1 MSAKGFL
8 SSPAATVEQAVAW
21 LHSRVS
27 LTAHLKLDSRE
38 IEPGDVFVA
47 CPGLSSD
54 GRLYIE
60 KALALGASAVLFE
73 APATETIEAAGA
85 AGDTPML
92 PVTGLR
98 ALLGELGDT
107 WYGRPSS
114 ALAVVAVTGTN
125 GKTSSVQWIAHALG
139 RNDKPCGTIGT
150 LGAVLP
156 DGRTLGGSLTTP
168 DVLTVHRL
176 LAAMRDAGAKAVA
189 MEASSIGIEPVS
201 YTHLTLPT
209 NREV

>member
-60 KALALGASAVLFE
+60 KARALGAR
-73 APATETIEAAGA
+73 AG
-85 AGDTPML
+85 G
-92 PVTGLR
+92 
-98 ALLGELGDT
+98 
-107 WYGRPSS
+107 
-114 ALAVVAVTGTN
+114 
-125 GKTSSVQWIAHALG
+125 
-139 RNDKPCGTIGT
+139 
-150 LGAVLP
+150 LGAP
-156 DGRTLGGSLTTP
+156 P
-168 DVLTVHRL
+168 P
-176 LAAMRDAGAKAVA
+176 AAH
-189 MEASSIGIEPVS
+189 EP
-201 YTHLTLPT
+201 PPP
-209 NREV
+209 